1 MIKLL
6 VYAFALLLCFSCKS
20 DKKETTNSEQDD
32 LTTAEKIAQAH
43 GIDHWK
49 NVSQIDF
56 TFNVDKDTTHFERS
70 WSWKPKTG
78 AVTLFSKKDTI
89 SYNRKNVDSTTLNT
103 DKAFVNDKYW
113 LLAPYQ
119 LVWDSGTTIS
129 ESVKEEAPIS
139 KTQLK
144 KITLTYS
151 NDGGYTPGDAYDFY
165 YDDDYLIKEWI
176 FRQGNAKEPSMMTT
190 WEDYEEFN
198 NLIISKAHK
207 KPEGNWKLHFTNI
220 KMTDK

>member
-1 MIKLL
+1 MKKIF
-6 VYAFALLLCFSCKS
+6 VYSFTLFLCVSCKS
-20 DKKETTNSEQDD
+20 DKKETTNSEQVK
-32 LTTAEKIAQAH
+32 LTTAEKIANAH
-43 GIDHWK
+43 GIEHWK

-56 TFNVDKDTTHFERS
+56 TFNVDKDTTHSERS
-70 WSWKPKTG
+70 WTWKPKTG
-78 AVTLFSKKDTI
+78 DVTLISGKDTI
-89 SYNRKNVDSTTLNT
+89 NFNRKSVDSIALNA

-129 ESVKEEAPIS
+129 ETIKEEAPIS
-139 KTQLK
+139 KTQLN

-165 YDDDYLIKEWI
+165 FGDDYLITEWVY
-176 FRQGNAKEPSMMTT
+176 RQGNAKEPSMMTT

-198 NLIISKAHK
+198 KLIISTSHK
-207 KPEGNWKLHFTNI
+207 RPDGNWKLHFTNI
-220 KMTDK
+220 KVTE

>member
-1 MIKLL
+1 MKKIL
-6 VYAFALLLCFSCKS
+6 VYAFTLFLCVSCKS
-20 DKKETTNSEQDD
+20 DKKETSNPEPVE
-32 LTTAEKIAQAH
+32 LTTVEKIAKAH
-43 GIDHWK
+43 GFEHWK

-56 TFNVDKDTTHFERS
+56 KFNVDKDTTHFERS

-78 AVTLFSKKDTI
+78 DVTLISGKDTI
-89 SYNRKNVDSTTLNT
+89 TFNRKSVDSTALNA

-119 LVWDSGTTIS
+119 LVWDTGTTIS
-129 ESVKEEAPIS
+129 ETVKEVAPIS
-139 KTQLK
+139 KTQLN

-165 YDDDYLIKEWI
+165 FGDDHLVKEWV

-198 NLIISKAHK
+198 DLVISKAHK
-207 KPEGNWKLHFTNI
+207 KADGDWKLHFTNI
-220 KMTDK
+220 KVTK

>member
-1 MIKLL
+1 MTRSLIYSFILL
-6 VYAFALLLCFSCKS
+6 FCMSCKS
-20 DKKETTNSEQDD
+20 DKKDATITLEKE
-32 LTTAEKIAQAH
+32 LTTAEKIAKAH

-70 WSWKPKTG
+70 WTWKPKTG
-78 AVTLFSKKDTI
+78 DVTLISGKDTI
-89 SYNRKNVDSTTLNT
+89 SYNRKNVDSIALNA

-113 LLAPYQ
+113 LLAPYH
-119 LVWDSGTTIS
+119 LVWDTGTTIS
-129 ESVKEEAPIS
+129 ESIKKEAPIN
-139 KTQLK
+139 KIQMN

-165 YDDDYLIKEWI
+165 YDEKFMIQEWVY
-176 FRQGNAKEPSMMTT
+176 RQGNTKEPSMMTT
-190 WEDYEEFN
+190 WEEYEEFN
-198 NLIISKAHK
+198 DLVISKVHK

-220 KMTDK
+220 KVSE